1 MRAMKTLSQTLLDA
15 KNRPA
20 NQVATEFKK
29 NKKWLTYNWREVFD
43 ICEGLAL
50 ALENGGVKAG
60 DRVAIFS
67 NTRVEWWLTDLAVLG
82 MGAVTVP
89 VYQSSTAADLAF
101 ILNNSRTKVLV
112 LEDRH
117 QLKKWESIAN
127 QCPSVEKVI
136 LFERHDPAL
145 AWDDFLQTGRELAA
159 QNSTFEQNIK
169 KVKLENTA
177 TILYTSGTT
186 GQPKGVVLTHRQ
198 LMSELEDLFPV
209 LGVSEADKTLSFLPY
224 AHIVGRVEALGSVHV
239 GYTLAFAESLE
250 KMRHNLKEVQ
260 PTALIGVPR
269 IFEKIYGSIIT
280 QIEAHPVKKNLFKW
294 ALTVGKQLSKAKREN
309 RTINPL
315 LLSEYWLADRL
326 VFSQF
331 REKMGGRLRF
341 AMCGGAPLAT
351 EISELFHAAG
361 ILILEGYGLS
371 ETTGAVTVNTPFSYD
386 FGTVGRPFGDVE
398 IRLAQ
403 DGEILVKSDKV
414 MTSYYENQD
423 ATDEVL
429 KEGFFATGDIGE
441 WTLDGFLKIT
451 DRKKD
456 LIKTAGGKYV
466 APQKL
471 ENALKLYPLI
481 SNVHIHGDQ
490 RKYIVALLTLNRQM
504 LIDFAKKHE
513 ISYQDVAALTQ
524 HDRIRSLVRK
534 IVADVNSQLG
544 SYESIKAF
552 SILLNDFSVD
562 SGELTPSLKVK
573 RKYCDIKYKDTINS
587 LYGRESV

>member
-1 MRAMKTLSQTLLDA
+1 MKTISQSLLEA
-15 KNRPA
+15 KKRPTS
-20 NQVATEFKK
+20 QVAAEFKK
-29 NKKWLTYNWREVFD
+29 SKKWLTYNWQDVYD

-50 ALENGGVKAG
+50 ALEDIGVQPQ
-60 DRVAIFS
+60 DRIAILS
-67 NTRVEWWLTDLAVLG
+67 QTRVEWWLTDLAVLG

-89 VYQSSTAADLAF
+89 IYQSSTAADIAF
-101 ILNNSRTKVLV
+101 ILNNSQTKVLI
-112 LEDRH
+112 LEDK
-117 QLKKWESIAN
+117 QQYKKWESIAN
-127 QCPSVEKVI
+127 LCPSVKTVI
-136 LFERHDPAL
+136 TIERHDAVL
-145 AWDDFLQTGRELAA
+145 AWDDFLQTGRERAA
-159 QNSTFEQNIK
+159 KGSSFEQNLTK
-169 KVKLENTA
+169 AKLDDTA

-198 LMSELEDLFPV
+198 LVSELEDLFPL
-209 LGVSEADKTLSFLPY
+209 LGVSDADKTLSFLPY
-224 AHIVGRVEALGSVHV
+224 AHIVGRVEALGALHV
-239 GYTLAFAESLE
+239 GYTLAFAENIERL
-250 KMRHNLKEVQ
+250 RLNLKEVK

-280 QIEAHPVKKNLFKW
+280 QIEAHPVKKKLFKW
-294 ALTVGKQLSKAKREN
+294 ALSVGKDLSKARREN
-309 RTINPL
+309 RTISPAL
-315 LLSEYWLADRL
+315 MSQYWLADRL
-326 VFSQF
+326 VFAQF
-331 REKMGGRLRF
+331 REKMGGQLRF
-341 AMCGGAPLAT
+341 AMCGGAPLAA
-351 EISELFHAAG
+351 EIAELFHAAG

-371 ETTGAVTVNTPFSYD
+371 ETTGAITVNAPFSYE

-414 MTSYYENQD
+414 MARYYENQE
-423 ATDEVL
+423 ATDEVMSD
-429 KEGFFATGDIGE
+429 GFFATGDIGE
-441 WTLDGFLKIT
+441 WTVDGFLKIT

-471 ENALKLYPLI
+471 ENALKLHPLI

-490 RKYIVALLTLNRQM
+490 KKYIVALLTLNRQM

-544 SYESIKAF
+544 SYETIKAF
-552 SILLNDFSVD
+552 TILLHDFSIET
-562 SGELTPSLKVK
+562 GELTPSLKVK
-573 RKYCDIKYKDTINS
+573 RKFCDTKYKDVVNS
-587 LYGRESV
+587 LYGGADA